1 MRPITI
7 KELKQISYSFS
18 HSSHSMKLYFS
29 ATLIESV
36 LILNFVIA
44 FLNTY
49 PVFAPISLFSTIF
62 KCNATEVYPLLILID
77 YLNIY

>member
-1 MRPITI
+1 MRPITR

-18 HSSHSMKLYFS
+18 HSSHSMNFS